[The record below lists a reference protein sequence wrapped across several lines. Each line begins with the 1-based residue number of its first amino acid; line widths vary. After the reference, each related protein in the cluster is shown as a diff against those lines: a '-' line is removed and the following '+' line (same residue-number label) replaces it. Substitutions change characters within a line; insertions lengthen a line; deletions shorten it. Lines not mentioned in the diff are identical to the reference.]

1 MVNHVKWHSTV
12 LRTSTTTLNV
22 MESNLSNQQQWK
34 RQPDSASTH
43 YQRWSTSRM
52 ASRSDTTVKNPPID
66 GQLKSSPASLMW
78 PWSGMNFSFSFYLY
92 LYYKHPEIQ
101 FHLVC
106 PAPQN
111 TPCFFSSFKFSSL
124 LRLLYI
130 FSLLFIIIILMNT
143 NYSLHLNYPRKKKNK
158 QNNWPLHGIV
168 FGRLRIWK
176 KKPCNYF
183 NFHQLKDGETKNFLT
198 TSNYFGGQMTRPAHD
213 RYGKNF
219 DLN

>member
-78 PWSGMNFSFSFYLY
+78 PWSRMNFSFSFYLY

-143 NYSLHLNYPRKKKNK
+143 NYSLHLNYPRKKKEQTK
-158 QNNWPLHGIV
+158 QLTATRYSFWTIANL
-168 FGRLRIWK
+168 K
-176 KKPCNYF
+176 KKTV
-183 NFHQLKDGETKNFLT
+183 QLFQLSSIERWRNEKF
-198 TSNYFGGQMTRPAHD
+198 SND
-213 RYGKNF
+213 E
-219 DLN
+219 